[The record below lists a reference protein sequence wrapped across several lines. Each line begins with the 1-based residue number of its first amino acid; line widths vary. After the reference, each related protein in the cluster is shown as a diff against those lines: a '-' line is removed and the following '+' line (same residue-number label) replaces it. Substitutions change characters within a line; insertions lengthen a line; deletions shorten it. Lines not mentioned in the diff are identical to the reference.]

1 MPREDVNIKVSSDVA
16 EAVRLWKAMQEG
28 PQQMANEME
37 AMGQKGKKS
46 TKGITDELVGMVGK
60 WASIAAAIGV
70 AQKAMEG
77 YFESQKK
84 NREQADKSSLSVDES
99 ARRFYVQ
106 GGIRDAQSQRKAT
119 ETILGVAEMRAVD
132 SNTAFGAAT
141 QLVSSGFN
149 SDDVTQGGVL
159 DQFLQI
165 LNATNAA
172 GGNAD
177 AEGLAKAMTQYMT
190 ANNMDLSALNV
201 RKVGVGVQRLFTGTN
216 LQIGNLSRFAPESAT
231 IGEYSGLG
239 AMEQAALFSQFLDV
253 TDEAKG
259 ATAFRSGV
267 VSLATAGS
275 DKTKQRGLEMLG
287 LRPEDVDFQGESFF
301 DVQRLLA
308 ERRAGLSGDQR
319 NIADKMLFGQDGLT
333 FANVLLNQDAIG
345 EGRRR
350 VGLTQDEQGF
360 VDTLAIAEQGIA
372 ANDRRTGVLEDRAFF
387 DEDKTITEEAARRQI
402 RARNKLNG
410 NTAIDVAAAGIDEF
424 IYNRALNFTDA
435 EGAAAL
441 VGQGAAAT
449 GQNYQPGKQQVE
461 VSINMTVKDAAGVE
475 RPERVEVEAV
485 PRQGGGNFG
494 WYSQIGQ

>member
-1 MPREDVNIKVSSDVA
+1 
-16 EAVRLWKAMQEG
+16 
-28 PQQMANEME
+28 
-37 AMGQKGKKS
+37 
-46 TKGITDELVGMVGK
+46 
-60 WASIAAAIGV
+60 
-70 AQKAMEG
+70 
-77 YFESQKK
+77 
-84 NREQADKSSLSVDES
+84 
-99 ARRFYVQ
+99 VQ

-165 LNATNAA
+165 LNATNAKSTT
-172 GGNAD
+172 GGVD
-177 AEGLAKAMTQYMT
+177 AEGLAKAMTQFMN
-190 ANNMDLSALNV
+190 ANGMELSALNV
-201 RKVGVGVQRLFTGTN
+201 RKAGVAVQGLFGSTN
-216 LQIGNLSRFAPESAT
+216 LQIGNLSRFAPDSAA
-231 IGEYSGLG
+231 ISNFSGLN
-239 AMEQAALFSQFLDV
+239 ATDQLAVFSQFLDK

-267 VSLATAGS
+267 VSLATAGADS
-275 DKTKQRGLEMLG
+275 TKQKGLAMLG

-319 NIADKMLFGQDGLT
+319 NIADKMLFGQDGLM
-333 FANVLLNQDAIG
+333 FASTLLDSTGNPKTDSVMITNQ
-345 EGRRR
+345 RRR
-350 VGLTQDEQGF
+350 MVSNEQGF
-360 VDTLAIAEQGIA
+360 RDALAISEQGIA